1 MVRGILIFVIL
12 WALFAAA
19 LSTWRSWS
27 ARGAWKLS
35 KTLGLASLA
44 AALTV
49 LVLAGIVIFF

>member
-1 MVRGILIFVIL
+1 MSRGILIFLII

-19 LSTWRSWS
+19 LSTWRSWTS
-27 ARGAWKLS
+27 RGAWRLS

-49 LVLAGIVIFF
+49 LVLAGIIIAF